1 MRQVFAPF
9 FIAACTQLACASA
22 FAQMT
27 SIRDQA
33 AIDKLLGAIPV
44 NQQVMPYKTLLE
56 RLDSLGLS
64 VDGVMYGAMSAD
76 EVKMDPDRIKRGDVL
91 YRFSTTKPSER
102 AQEKCK
108 FWNSFSL
115 IKRNGRWL
123 VQDRTGNYL
132 MQNQCSLPR

>member
-9 FIAACTQLACASA
+9 FIAACTQLACVNA

-27 SIRDQA
+27 PIRDQA
-33 AIDKLLGAIPV
+33 AIDKLLGSVPV
-44 NQQVMPYKTLLE
+44 NSQAMPYKTLLE
-56 RLDSLGLS
+56 RLDSLGVS
-64 VDGVMYGAMSAD
+64 VNRVSYGTVTAD

-91 YRFSTTKPSER
+91 YMFTTTKPSER
-102 AQEKCK
+102 AQEACK
-108 FWNSFSL
+108 FLHTFSL
-115 IKRNGRWL
+115 VKRNGRWL